1 MKAAVI
7 SECGTYR
14 YLLTR
19 PAPVGLEFEQPCVG
33 TALFVM
39 LNPSTA
45 DASID
50 DPTIRRCKS
59 FAYRWGCNGIAVV
72 NLYGLRS
79 PSPTDLWM
87 HVDPVGPDNDMWLR
101 TAAREHETVVFAW
114 GANARPDR
122 VREVYE
128 IFRPGTHRKIL
139 CLGTTKD
146 GSPRHPLYV
155 RADQPLIEWAPL
167 AASDSAEGGTA

>member
-1 MKAAVI
+1 MQDAVI

-19 PAPVGLEFEQPCVG
+19 QPPSGLDFAKPSYG

-45 DASID
+45 DATVD
-50 DPTIRRCKS
+50 DPTIRRCKAFS
-59 FAYRWGCNGIAVV
+59 YAWGCAGIAVV
-72 NLYGLRS
+72 NLYALRS
-79 PSPTDLWM
+79 PSPADLWM
-87 HVDPVGPDNDMWLR
+87 HADPVGPDNDMWLR
-101 TAAREHETVVFAW
+101 TVAREHETVVFAW

-122 VREVYE
+122 ARAVYE
-128 IFRPGTHRKIL
+128 IFKGGPHRRIM

-155 RADQPLIEWAPL
+155 RGTQPLIDWHPIA
-167 AASDSAEGGTA
+167 

>member
-1 MKAAVI
+1 MNAVI
-7 SECGTYR
+7 STCGTYR

-19 PAPVGLEFEQPCVG
+19 PAPRGLDFTLPVCA

-45 DASID
+45 DSDVD
-50 DPTIRRCKS
+50 DPTIRRCKA
-59 FAYRWGCNGIAVV
+59 FAYRWGCAGIAVV

-79 PSPTDLWM
+79 PSPAALWN
-87 HVDPVGPDNDMWLR
+87 HDDPVGPDNDMWLR
-101 TAAREHETVVFAW
+101 ITAREHETVVFAW
-114 GANARPDR
+114 GANAKKDR

-128 IFRPGTHRKIL
+128 IFQGTRHRQIR
-139 CLGTTKD
+139 CLGTTQD

-155 RADQPLIEWAPL
+155 KGDQPLIEWSL
-167 AASDSAEGGTA
+167 TK